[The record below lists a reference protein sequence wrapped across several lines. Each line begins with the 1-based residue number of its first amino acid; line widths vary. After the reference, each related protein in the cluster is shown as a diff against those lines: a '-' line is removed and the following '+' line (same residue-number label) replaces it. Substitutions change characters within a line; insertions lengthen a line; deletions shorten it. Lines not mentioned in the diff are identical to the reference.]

1 MIDKA
6 LNIITDFLNQELK
19 MVYGLSSDVVIVS
32 SLVNPDGSV
41 SKNIENKIVVSVI
54 NIEQETFLKSLS
66 NYKPTAGNLYGK
78 VAPPINLNL
87 YLLISANYSSSNYLE
102 SLKMLS
108 TVITSFQANPYF
120 AKNEHPNMAALL
132 EKLTLEIYN
141 VPITELSH
149 IWSSIGANYI
159 PSIVYRARIITL
171 QEDRIKK
178 EIPPVT
184 NP

>member
-19 MVYGLSSDVVIVS
+19 MVYGLSSDVVIAS

-54 NIEQETFLKSLS
+54 NIEQETFIKTSS
-66 NYKPTAGNLYGK
+66 NYKTDGNTIYHK
-78 VAPPINLNL
+78 AVPPINLNL
-87 YLLISANYSSSNYLE
+87 YLLISANYDSSNYLE

-120 AKNEHPNMAALL
+120 NKNEHPNMAAPL

-141 VPITELSH
+141 VPITEQSH
-149 IWSSIGANYI
+149 IWSGIGAKYL
-159 PSIVYRARIITL
+159 PSIVYRLRMITL
-171 QEDRIKK
+171 QEERIKK
-178 EIPPVT
+178 EIPSFT